1 VTASPRGVDQRLRPR
16 ERLRRQPEFR
26 AVFDQGR
33 RVNGRFMTVLL
44 RPNQLPVARLGVVAS
59 KKLGGAVQRNRA
71 KRLVRDIFRRH
82 KLEPAAAGHD
92 IVVIPRRELLD
103 AAISAL
109 ETDYQ
114 AVLRRESRRGR

>member
-1 VTASPRGVDQRLRPR
+1 MTTGSRGQDRRLRPQ
-16 ERLRRQPEFR
+16 ERLCRQAEFR
-26 AVFDQGR
+26 AAFDQGR
-33 RVNGRFMTVLL
+33 RANGRFMTVLL

-82 KLEPAAAGHD
+82 KLEPALAGHD

-103 AAISAL
+103 AASSAV
-109 ETDYQ
+109 EADYQ

>member
-1 VTASPRGVDQRLRPR
+1 MTTGSRTQDSRLRPQ

-33 RVNGRFMTVLL
+33 RTNGRFMTVLL
-44 RPNQLPVARLGVVAS
+44 RPNQLQVARLGVVAS

-71 KRLVRDIFRRH
+71 KRLVRDIFRRN
-82 KLEPAAAGHD
+82 KREPAVAGQD

-103 AAISAL
+103 AAITAL
-109 ETDYQ
+109 EADYQ
-114 AVLRRESRRGR
+114 AVLRRDTRRGR